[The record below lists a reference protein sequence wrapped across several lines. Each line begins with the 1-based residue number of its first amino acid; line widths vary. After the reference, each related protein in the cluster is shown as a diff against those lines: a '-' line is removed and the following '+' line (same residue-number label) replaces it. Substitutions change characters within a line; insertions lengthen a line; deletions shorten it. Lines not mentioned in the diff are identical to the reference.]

1 MKQQINEIKR
11 MQQLA
16 GIINEEFD
24 SFLDTNMGGWIKQYI
39 DDVVEDSMDKPNGDE
54 DDEDGIVQLDPKYRP
69 DFDTAFDSALSKFS
83 QEQSPLYISDDSK
96 LAPGSIKPKGIGFI
110 IDNPNQQ
117 LTPEIVQIFN
127 NNYGGIIDINYIK
140 DFFSNKNNRRE
151 ITNKIDTSNYKK
163 LYIIGNNKIGKK
175 ESFF

>member
-16 GIINEEFD
+16 GLINETFD
-24 SFLDTNMGGWIKQYI
+24 PFLDTNMGGWIKSYI
-39 DDVVEDSMDKPNGDE
+39 DDTIEDSMDKPNE
-54 DDEDGIVQLDPKYRP
+54 DDEDDIVQLDPKYRN

-96 LAPGSIKPKGIGFI
+96 LAPGSIKPKGIGFV
-110 IDNPNQQ
+110 IDNLNQQ
-117 LTPEIVQIFN
+117 LTPEIVQAFN

-140 DFFSNKNNRRE
+140 DFFSNKNNWVE
-151 ITNKIDTSNYKK
+151 ITDEINTSNYKP